1 MCDTSEMKPFRTWA
15 MFDVQCTD
23 CRAWIKK
30 GDEYENDPAR
40 GKSLCCDCASFRNS
54 KQTSLF

>member
-1 MCDTSEMKPFRTWA
+1 MCGKEDMKPFTTYA
-15 MFDVQCTD
+15 MFDIQCTD

-30 GDEYENDPAR
+30 GDEYENDPA
-40 GKSLCCDCASFRNS
+40 GNKSLCPDCASFKNS